1 MNPYRDL
8 FVSNIVEQPKMKV
21 YRVDSNGMLLCACVP
36 NGAIAMEIGSTHAG
50 RPGIDDV
57 VEEITWIDRNKKT
70 FRRCRNTGEMP
81 FPDNVYYYKDVEWK
95 SVKE

>member
-1 MNPYRDL
+1 
-8 FVSNIVEQPKMKV
+8 MKV
-21 YRVDSNGMLLCACVP
+21 YRVDSNGVLLCADVP
-36 NGAIAMEIGSTHAG
+36 DGAIAMEIGSTHAG

-70 FRRCRNTGEMP
+70 FRCGRNTGEMP
-81 FPDNVYYYKDVEWK
+81 YYKDVEWK